1 MTAGNATRENDRAP
15 LVIGAIAA
23 LLAAVGLVFVVSMT
37 VGAEPAVDV
46 RTKAREGDLSVWVE
60 QFEWIAH
67 DHGAAEGDDVDPQV
81 AAIQDV
87 TAQAQVFPMPS
98 NMMTGTPDVGFAR
111 MQIELNV
118 LNRGAGVAAVVPTD
132 FHLESAEGVQWQP
145 LIGGTFSGVDLG
157 PSLAVSTVVAFDV
170 PERFSGEDMFLV
182 WSWGGGRSRFALG
195 EHGHG

>member
-1 MTAGNATRENDRAP
+1 MTAGNATRENERAP

-46 RTKAREGDLSVWVE
+46 RTEAREGDLSVWVE

-111 MQIELNV
+111 MPIELNV
-118 LNRGAGVAAVVPTD
+118 LNRGAGVAAVVPTIEVD
-132 FHLESAEGVQWQP
+132 EPALRTSVDDNIDKRPAPW
-145 LIGGTFSGVDLG
+145 SGS
-157 PSLAVSTVVAFDV
+157 PAT
-170 PERFSGEDMFLV
+170 
-182 WSWGGGRSRFALG
+182 WRSRFPCRSMS
-195 EHGHG
+195 